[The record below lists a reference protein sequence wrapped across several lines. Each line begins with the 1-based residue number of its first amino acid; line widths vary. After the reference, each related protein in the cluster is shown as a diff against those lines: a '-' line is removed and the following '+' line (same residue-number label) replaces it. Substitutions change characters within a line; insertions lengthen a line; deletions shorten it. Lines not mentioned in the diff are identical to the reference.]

1 MLFRPHVGKIYGLN
15 TWYTELENSFE
26 IFQGKAN
33 KKCHGR
39 TLLGVTDGKNVN
51 QCYFFGNFQKIE
63 AKVYQCV
70 GIHIW
75 IKKVNDSIFL
85 YCAVFDL

>member
-1 MLFRPHVGKIYGLN
+1 MSRTDTFGHHGQTKMLTSVIF
-15 TWYTELENSFE
+15 FE
-26 IFQGKAN
+26 
-33 KKCHGR
+33 
-39 TLLGVTDGKNVN
+39 
-51 QCYFFGNFQKIE
+51 NFQIIE

>member
-1 MLFRPHVGKIYGLN
+1 MACIPDTQNLKIVLKFFR
-15 TWYTELENSFE
+15 
-26 IFQGKAN
+26 
-33 KKCHGR
+33 GR
-39 TLLGVTDGKNVN
+39 LTKSVTDGHFWASRMDKNVN

-70 GIHIW
+70 GIYIW